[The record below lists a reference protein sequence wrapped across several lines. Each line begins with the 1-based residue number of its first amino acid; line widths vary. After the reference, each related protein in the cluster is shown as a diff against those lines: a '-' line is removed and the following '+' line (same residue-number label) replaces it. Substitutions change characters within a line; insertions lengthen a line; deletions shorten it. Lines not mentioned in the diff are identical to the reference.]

1 MSKPN
6 GHIGNNVNTTPTST
20 KPVKDDH
27 QLKDEAKIASKSVA
41 KEATITSKSPS
52 KQVKEASPTK
62 QVKEVK
68 TQQVKS
74 TTTTTTIQ
82 TVKDVNDNESLDHVK
97 KKKKKSKSKGQKEGA
112 DDDGWVTV
120 KERKIRKPKDDKSA
134 ASYEKSSKAK

>member
-6 GHIGNNVNTTPTST
+6 GHIGNNVNT
-20 KPVKDDH
+20 KPAKDDH
-27 QLKDEAKIASKSVA
+27 QLKDEAKIASKSVT
-41 KEATITSKSPS
+41 KEATIQTITSKSPS

-62 QVKEVK
+62 QVKEIK
-68 TQQVKS
+68 AQQVKS
-74 TTTTTTIQ
+74 TTTTTTTIQ

-112 DDDGWVTV
+112 DDGWVTV

>member
-6 GHIGNNVNTTPTST
+6 GHIGNNVNTTPTPT

-27 QLKDEAKIASKSVA
+27 QLKDEAKIANKSVA
-41 KEATITSKSPS
+41 KEAAIQTITSKSPS

-68 TQQVKS
+68 AQQVKS
-74 TTTTTTIQ
+74 TTTIK

-134 ASYEKSSKAK
+134 ASNEKSSKAK